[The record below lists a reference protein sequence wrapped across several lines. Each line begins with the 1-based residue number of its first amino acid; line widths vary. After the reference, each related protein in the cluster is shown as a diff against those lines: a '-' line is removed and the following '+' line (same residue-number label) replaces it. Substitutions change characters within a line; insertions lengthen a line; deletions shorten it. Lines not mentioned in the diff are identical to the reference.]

1 MPSCAL
7 CTRVQV
13 CEPCVSTSG
22 CIECTSTARCG
33 ACRNVYSRYRRS
45 HGFSSARDAAPSS
58 PRSPKLIGASTAPVD
73 CLDVRCSRDGLAA
86 YYDLVATTTDAISF
100 SGGRWLFDES
110 SEALQVELIVPKDQ
124 YETPAEIWRAAVR
137 MYGLDRDAHA
147 SPLNAV
153 LPAYDAPSYLVYCR
167 TNGSYV

>member
-45 HGFSSARDAAPSS
+45 HGFSSARGAAPSS